1 MQHRARIL
9 PVTSILCSC
18 STMAWAQWIA
28 HPTPGIPRTSDG
40 RADLNAPAPQT
51 TDGRPDLSGMW
62 GWQPGRYFGSL
73 AQDLKP
79 QEIKP

>member
-73 AQDLKP
+73 AQGLKP